1 MLTLTMI
8 AANGIVVRAEGIK
21 VPADVVEISEDL
33 GSQYNICPELIQAIC
48 FKESRFE
55 SEIENEGCVGIM
67 QVSPRWHK
75 DRMAKL
81 GVTDLFDTRENMTAG
96 VDYFS
101 ELIGKYE
108 DVSIALIVYNGDSSA
123 SDVLT
128 GSKDISTY
136 ADEIL
141 AISEKLER
149 ENGK

>member
-108 DVSIALIVYNGDSSA
+108 DVSIALMVYNGDSSA

>member
-1 MLTLTMI
+1 MI

-108 DVSIALIVYNGDSSA
+108 DVSIALMVYNGDSSA